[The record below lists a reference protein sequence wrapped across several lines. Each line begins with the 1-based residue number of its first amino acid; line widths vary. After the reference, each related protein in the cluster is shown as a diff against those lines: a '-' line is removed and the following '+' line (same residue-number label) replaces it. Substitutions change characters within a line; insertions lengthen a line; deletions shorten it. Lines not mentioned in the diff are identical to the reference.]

1 MDNQTTDNKV
11 KFLQSPIFIT
21 LIALFCCFLWGSAT
35 PAIKTGSHLLIPQN
49 HVPSTMLF
57 AGIRFFFAGILTVVI
72 FSIARRKFLY
82 PKLHNLGRVGILSCF
97 QTIIQYIFFYVGLSL
112 TSGVKG
118 TILSGTATFF
128 SILISCFLFRMERF
142 NTKKLVACILGLV
155 GIVIINL
162 NGLKP
167 EVNWGDAFV
176 IFSAISLAVS
186 STLIK
191 IFSKHEDPVTLSG
204 YQFILGGAVMIVIGL
219 VSGGKIS
226 FKSTTGVIIL
236 IYLAFLSAI
245 AYSLWGMLLKFNPV
259 SKVTVFSFTTPIFG
273 TVLSL
278 LILTSE
284 KPNVGVV
291 NIIITLALVSF
302 GILLLNYQKQS
313 KNKDLK

>member
-1 MDNQTTDNKV
+1 MTNQTTDNKV
-11 KFLQSPIFIT
+11 KFLQNPIFIT

-35 PAIKTGSHLLIPQN
+35 PAIKTGSSLLIPKD

-57 AGIRFFFAGILTVVI
+57 AGIRFFFAGILTIII

-82 PKLHNLGRVGILSCF
+82 PKASNLGRVGILSCF
-97 QTIIQYIFFYVGLSL
+97 QTIIQYVFFYVGLSI

-128 SILISCFLFRMERF
+128 SILISCFVFKMERF
-142 NTKKLVACILGLV
+142 NTKKLVACILGLI
-155 GIVIINL
+155 GIVIINI
-162 NGLKP
+162 NGLQLDF
-167 EVNWGDAFV
+167 NWGDAFV
-176 IFSAISLAVS
+176 IFSAISLAIS

-191 IFSKHEDPVTLSG
+191 IFSKHEDTVTLSG

-219 VSGGKIS
+219 IFGGTISFGSVSG
-226 FKSTTGVIIL
+226 VLIL

-284 KPNVGVV
+284 KPNVGIV
-291 NIIITLALVSF
+291 NIIATLVLVSL
-302 GILLLNYQKQS
+302 GILLLNCNKQP
-313 KNKDLK
+313 KKPELK